1 MDERTPPT
9 TLTVTASFDSYLHN
23 SGVNNRYVGA
33 VVSNKHTNITVSI
46 EASVNFDNNDGIE
59 AISMAVEVYDIN
71 VGGEN
76 DRLLHDY
83 ERVLEYLEEN
93 KYVFTPREV
102 FTRFTPYAD
111 HGVVRGLVQTDTRIQ
126 AFCNPQ
132 PKISLQ
138 ALLRWLKSVG
148 VQTEGEHKE
157 HCDKFF
163 HALTGI
169 ASFANDEP
177 QKEQQPQPQYDTW
190 ATW

>member
-1 MDERTPPT
+1 MDERTPPA

-33 VVSNKHTNITVSI
+33 VVSNKQTNITVSI

-102 FTRFTPYAD
+102 FTRLTPYTD

-126 AFCNPQ
+126 TFCNAQQ
-132 PKISLQ
+132 PTISLQ
-138 ALLRWLKSVG
+138 GLNRWLDSLG
-148 VQTEGEHKE
+148 IQRDGEHQKQRS
-157 HCDKFF
+157 KLFG
-163 HALTGI
+163 ALTGTKI
-169 ASFANDEP
+169 EEAPKTN
-177 QKEQQPQPQYDTW
+177 QYAQW
-190 ATW
+190 GVWQ